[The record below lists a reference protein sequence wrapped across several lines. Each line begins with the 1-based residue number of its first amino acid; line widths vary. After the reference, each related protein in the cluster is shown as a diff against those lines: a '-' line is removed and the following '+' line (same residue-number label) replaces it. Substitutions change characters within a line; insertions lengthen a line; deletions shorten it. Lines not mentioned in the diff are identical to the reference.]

1 MKVLVIGATGYAG
14 HRIATA
20 LRRRGHAVA
29 GLTRDPAGA
38 GARALAA
45 AEVRPVAGE
54 LADPA
59 SYREH
64 LRDADVVV
72 HSAMDY
78 ADPAGSDRA
87 LFAELT
93 AAPRPLIYTTGI
105 SLHGRVGTPV
115 LDETSPSSP
124 ENPLHFRYQL
134 ERELIGSGLAH
145 TIVRPAFMYGHDSR
159 TSQLGR
165 WFAAPRFVG
174 DKDKRWSFVH
184 VDDLADAYVRI
195 VERENGPLRD
205 IFVIGEENP
214 PPALEVFTAAARA
227 AGHAGEITTQP
238 IGPDEWLEQAA
249 DQDEMVSSAK
259 ARAELGWTPRHAGPL
274 TDMATYHAAWQAAR
288 A

>member
-20 LRRRGHAVA
+20 LRRRGHDVT
-29 GLTRDPAGA
+29 GLTRDLAGA

-45 AEVRPVAGE
+45 AEIRPVAGE

-59 SYREH
+59 GYREH
-64 LRDADVVV
+64 LWDADVVV
-72 HSAMDY
+72 HTAMDY

-87 LFAELT
+87 LIAELV
-93 AAPRPLIYTTGI
+93 AAPRHLVYTTGI
-105 SLHGRVGTPV
+105 SLHGRVDTPE
-115 LDETSPSSP
+115 LDEESPSSP
-124 ENPLHFRYQL
+124 DNPLHFRYQL
-134 ERELIGSGLAH
+134 ERELIASGLPH
-145 TIVRPAFMYGHDSR
+145 TIVRPAFLYGHDSR

-184 VDDLADAYVRI
+184 VDDLAEAYVRI
-195 VERENGPLRD
+195 VERADAPLGD

-214 PPALEVFTAAARA
+214 PPALEVFTAAFRA
-227 AGHAGEITTQP
+227 AGHAGEVTVHP
-238 IGPDEWLEQAA
+238 ISPEEWLEQAA
-249 DQDEMVSSAK
+249 DQDERVNSAK
-259 ARAELGWTPRHAGPL
+259 ARRELGWTPRHAGPIAG
-274 TDMATYHAAWQAAR
+274 MATYYAAWQAAN